1 MNYSVITQEDGMYFY
16 RYSEE
21 YYPNL
26 PKGTYAFNHA
36 ILDFQQSLKFAKI
49 TEEDVAVLIAHVPK
63 EEHYKLKTDGIPVKH
78 DDLEFYSKGGK
89 DYVRYNK
96 GNKTQTPKEPT
107 QTITPAIAQT
117 PTTTNNNMQKVEPQ
131 LNVPYTPQSLNI
143 AQDSRFYFDIIID
156 EQTGEPVVQF
166 NFDNYA
172 ETTEKKLL
180 KSFIIKSAK
189 FGIELSKV
197 NGNTHTI
204 SIKN

>member
-1 MNYSVITQEDGMYFY
+1 MNYSVITQEAGMYFY

-26 PKGTYAFNHA
+26 PKGTYAFNQA
-36 ILDFQQSLKFAKI
+36 ILDFQQSLKYAKI
-49 TEEDVAVLIAHVPK
+49 TEEDVSVLIAHVPK
-63 EEHYKLKTDGIPVKH
+63 EEHYKLKTDGVPVKY
-78 DDLEFYSKGGK
+78 DDLEFYSIGGK
-89 DYVRYNK
+89 DYVRHNK
-96 GNKTQTPKEPT
+96 GNKTPKQEE
-107 QTITPAIAQT
+107 QTIATPITQT
-117 PTTTNNNMQKVEPQ
+117 PTTANTYNMQKVEPQ
-131 LNVPYTPQSLNI
+131 LNVPYTPQNLNI

-156 EQTGEPVVQF
+156 EQTGEPVLQF

-197 NGNTHTI
+197 DGSTHTI